1 MSRNVPKLRFK
12 GFEDEWKEYRLGD
25 FLDFYSTNSL
35 SRDCLNSEDGEVQ
48 NIHYGDIHMKFPTIL
63 DIQKYD
69 LPFINSDID
78 ISKIKDDSFCR
89 DGDIVIADAS
99 ENYDDI
105 GKSIEVEN
113 ISNNKVVA
121 GLHTILCRDNKNMT
135 ANGFKGYMLSNEYI
149 RKQIKVLAVGT
160 KVLGIS
166 KTNLSTIKT
175 NMPSLQ
181 EQEKIANFLS
191 KLDSII
197 EKQEKKVEYWN
208 LYKKGMMQKIFK
220 QEIRFKDD
228 KGLDYP
234 EWKKMTLGDV
244 DVELTRGPF
253 GSALKKEFMVDKG
266 IETYKVYEQKHA
278 IQKNIKIGEYY
289 INKEKY
295 NKLKRFKVNP
305 GDFIMSCSGTVG
317 ELFKIPNNAEKGV
330 INQALLKIEVG
341 SKVNEEYFLY
351 CFRKNLDG
359 LETKGS
365 GIKNITSVKFLK
377 EEFIMPIPFLKEQ
390 EKIGDF
396 FVKIDAILDKEY
408 KKLEELKHLKKGLLQ
423 QIFI

>member
-12 GFEDEWKEYRLGD
+12 GFEDVWKEYRLGD

-166 KTNLSTIKT
+166 KTNLSTIKA

-191 KLDSII
+191 KVDSII

-208 LYKKGMMQKIFK
+208 LYKKGMMQKIFSQK
-220 QEIRFKDD
+220 IRFKD
-228 KGLDYP
+228 KNGRDYP
-234 EWKKMTLGDV
+234 EWEEEKLGDYIIQY
-244 DVELTRGPF
+244 DEITTENNQYEALTSSRKGLFLRKDYFNKQIASEDNTGYNIVPRGYFTYRHMSDDSIFHFNINNLIDF
-253 GSALKKEFMVDKG
+253 GIVSTLYPVFTTNENMNSIFLRYYLNEGPEFKKYCLLQKQGGSRTYMYLKKLKEFKG
-266 IETYKVYEQKHA
+266 NIPSLDEQ
-278 IQKNIKIGEYY
+278 IKIA
-289 INKEKY
+289 N
-295 NKLKRFKVNP
+295 
-305 GDFIMSCSGTVG
+305 
-317 ELFKIPNNAEKGV
+317 
-330 INQALLKIEVG
+330 
-341 SKVNEEYFLY
+341 FLS
-351 CFRKNLDG
+351 NTG
-359 LETKGS
+359 
-365 GIKNITSVKFLK
+365 NI
-377 EEFIMPIPFLKEQ
+377 I
-390 EKIGDF
+390 
-396 FVKIDAILDKEY
+396 DKESE
-408 KKLEELKHLKKGLLQ
+408 KLEELKQWKKGLLQ
-423 QIFI
+423 QMFV